1 MTCTDC
7 VSFYGDK
14 IKTDNNLQKTNAFI
28 IGCTHFRTSSGDD
41 HETCKSHQK
50 AHDFIVGKQKS
61 DREKINS
68 EAGRALNKRK
78 SAENSRLLHLFRNAH
93 VIAKKDVLLC
103 FCSICFGLT
112 DFCVLSDRIS
122 DTFL

>member
-14 IKTDNNLQKTNAFI
+14 IKTDNNLQKTNTFI
-28 IGCTHFRTSSGDD
+28 LGCTHFRTSSGDD
-41 HETCKSHQK
+41 YETCKSHQK

-68 EAGRALNKRK
+68 EAVGPLKNVSQQKIADYCIYLGMHMSLPRK
-78 SAENSRLLHLFRNAH
+78 MFYFVFVPSVS
-93 VIAKKDVLLC
+93 V
-103 FCSICFGLT
+103 
-112 DFCVLSDRIS
+112 
-122 DTFL
+122 